1 MAFNG
6 CFAMPF
12 TPFIG
17 HLCHL
22 GLVIII
28 SSDLQRRLNAL
39 EVKVACNGTIGA
51 SLALPLHLSI
61 RVLLH
66 PHTHNRNGLL
76 LLNFLSSCPVGSTAL
91 PSVIII
97 VDVCF
102 MDGKISEPLWWMVRG
117 QVSTGW
123 DYMWKFRKINP
134 TPEDGE
140 KNLLADVG
148 GCALCTCRVTQ
159 MGRPLHSSHIVGRS
173 VGGSS
178 GPVNSE
184 LTK

>member
-1 MAFNG
+1 MHSKWRVDV
-6 CFAMPF
+6 MEQ
-12 TPFIG
+12 
-17 HLCHL
+17 
-22 GLVIII
+22 
-28 SSDLQRRLNAL
+28 S
-39 EVKVACNGTIGA
+39 
-51 SLALPLHLSI
+51 
-61 RVLLH
+61 VLLLLYLFTC
-66 PHTHNRNGLL
+66 PLECSCIHTHNRNGLL

-117 QVSTGW
+117 QVATGW

-148 GCALCTCRVTQ
+148 GCGCALCTCRVTQ
-159 MGRPLHSSHIVGRS
+159 MGRPLHSSHNVGRS
-173 VGGSS
+173 VGRRGQWIVS
-178 GPVNSE
+178 
-184 LTK
+184 